1 MPQRRLSR
9 LVARY
14 IPPAM
19 PTERQQR
26 QIERLLDQMEEAAA
40 TDDWGTAR
48 TREPV
53 ALHEV
58 L

>member
-1 MPQRRLSR
+1 
-9 LVARY
+9 
-14 IPPAM
+14 M